1 MACTRT
7 GNPCAGTAQGYTLQ
21 KKKHSA
27 ACNVAQTPLP
37 RAIQMVEGAVPPGKT
52 IAQKGRKK
60 GAMNFAIPVPERR
73 ERARKNRKTKEYS
86 TDEVEEDGSDED
98 DG

>member
-1 MACTRT
+1 
-7 GNPCAGTAQGYTLQ
+7 
-21 KKKHSA
+21 
-27 ACNVAQTPLP
+27 
-37 RAIQMVEGAVPPGKT
+37 MVEGAVPPGET

-60 GAMNFAIPVPERR
+60 GAMNIAIPVP

-86 TDEVEEDGSDED
+86 TDELEEDGSDED